1 MTTDEFKTISNVGE
15 GTYSEKRSKFLAFSH
30 HVETE
35 EQVKDIVAQ
44 YRKKYYDARHVCY
57 AYMLGAE
64 RRVFR
69 ANDDGEPSSTA
80 GKPILGQ
87 INSNELT
94 DILIVVV
101 RYYGGVNLG
110 TGGLIV
116 AYKTAAA
123 EAIAASEIEIRQV
136 EELVTYNFPY
146 VMMNDVMRVVKEMK
160 PRIVNQVYD
169 NTCEITLSIRKSE
182 AEQLKNRLDKLS
194 FE

>member
-64 RRVFR
+64 RQVFR

-123 EAIAASEIEIRQV
+123 EAIAASEVEIRQV